1 MQPNNC
7 FHPDYYPDIFLPFVW
22 SNFEDWRYDDWQDE
36 YHYDDYPQMSH
47 ISPHMATIHLHGCK
61 GGGGKHQIAAILT
74 GAGHTGGTN
83 E

>member
-61 GGGGKHQIAAILT
+61 GEAE
-74 GAGHTGGTN
+74 GTIRPFPLN
-83 E
+83 LSQEVVHG